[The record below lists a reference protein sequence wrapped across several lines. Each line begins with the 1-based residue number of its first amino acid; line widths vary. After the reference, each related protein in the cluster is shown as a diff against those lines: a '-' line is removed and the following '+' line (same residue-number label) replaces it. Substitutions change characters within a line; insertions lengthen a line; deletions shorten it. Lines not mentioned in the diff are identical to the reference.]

1 MAEVEIHADATFDE
15 PTLIE
20 GLPGAGLVGKI
31 AADHLVEELD
41 LEWVGSCYCDGL
53 PQVSVYR
60 GESME
65 TMPPVRI
72 YGDDDREL
80 LVLQSDV
87 PVSPSQA
94 SAFTDCL
101 VGWLESESVFPV
113 FLSGLPEE
121 KGEVPGVYGIATGDG
136 ADRLADTDVTPPE
149 QGGLISGP
157 TGALVHAA
165 NKRDLDGVALIAQS
179 EVQFPDPEAARAVI
193 RRAIEPLIG
202 VDIETDTLV
211 ERAEEIRAARERL
224 AQQVHEGDD
233 ESTKATAI
241 RGFQ

>member
-1 MAEVEIHADATFDE
+1 MGTCGWHGTGPVKTVAKV
-15 PTLIE
+15 
-20 GLPGAGLVGKI
+20 
-31 AADHLVEELD
+31 HLVEELD

-53 PQVSVYR
+53 PEVAVYR

-72 YGDDDREL
+72 YGDEERDL
-80 LVLQSDV
+80 LVLQADV

-94 SAFTDCL
+94 SAFTGCL

-121 KGEVPGVYGIATGDG
+121 KSDVPGVYGIATGDG

-165 NKRDLDGVALIAQS
+165 NKRNLDGVALIAQS

-202 VDIETDTLV
+202 IDIETDTLV

>member
-1 MAEVEIHADATFDE
+1 MAEVDMHADVTFDE

-53 PQVSVYR
+53 PEVAVYR

-72 YGDDDREL
+72 YGDEERDL
-80 LVLQSDV
+80 LVLQADV

-94 SAFTDCL
+94 SAFTGCL

-121 KGEVPGVYGIATGDG
+121 KSDVPGVYGIATGDG

-165 NKRDLDGVALIAQS
+165 NKRNLDGVALIAQS

-193 RRAIEPLIG
+193 RRAIEP
-202 VDIETDTLV
+202 LV

>member
-1 MAEVEIHADATFDE
+1 MAEVEIHADVTFDE

-31 AADHLVEELD
+31 AADHLIDELEM
-41 LEWVGSCYCDGL
+41 EWLGSCYCDGL

-60 GESME
+60 GGSME

-72 YGDDDREL
+72 YGDESRDL
-80 LVLQSDV
+80 LVLQADV

-94 SAFTDCL
+94 SAFTGCL
-101 VGWLESESVFPV
+101 VAWLESESVFPV
-113 FLSGLPEE
+113 FLSGLREE
-121 KGEVPGVYGIATGDG
+121 KGDVPDVYGIATGDG

-157 TGALVHAA
+157 TGALVHDA
-165 NKRDLDGVALIAQS
+165 NKRDIDGIALIAQS
-179 EVQFPDPEAARAVI
+179 EVQFPDPEAARAVLT
-193 RRAIEPLIG
+193 RAIEPLTGI
-202 VDIETDTLV
+202 DIETDSLV
-211 ERAEEIRAARERL
+211 EHAEEIRAARERL
-224 AQQVHEGDD
+224 AQQVHESDD
-233 ESTKATAI
+233 ESTKATRI